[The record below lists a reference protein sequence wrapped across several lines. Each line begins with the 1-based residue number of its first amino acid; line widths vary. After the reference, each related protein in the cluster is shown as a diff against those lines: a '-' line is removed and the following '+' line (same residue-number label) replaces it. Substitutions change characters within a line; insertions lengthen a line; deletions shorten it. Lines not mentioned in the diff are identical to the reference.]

1 MKSSFEGT
9 RKGKP
14 VFRSGVAY
22 SVVRRD
28 AWSSLPRP
36 SVLAGRGLSRLAA
49 SKGGYTLRSR
59 FSTVYYGWW
68 IVAAGFLNQGLAAAL
83 LQRSYGAY
91 VTLLQA
97 EFGWSKAALSGAFS
111 MQQVENGLLGPV
123 QGWLIDRFG
132 PRLSMRLGVLFLGA
146 GFIAFSQIGSLL
158 WFYVAY
164 LSMAVGAS
172 LSGYFPFTVVIVNW
186 FERRRS
192 RALSTMQLGG
202 AMGGLLVIA
211 VAFALETFGWR
222 STAFFSGVLVIVLG
236 LPLVQVA
243 LPAPTPEELAAADGL
258 DDGRGQGST
267 GSTAGGAVT
276 GFTLRQAMRSPAFW
290 LISLGHGSALLI
302 VSAVNVHVILHL
314 TEHLGYSLALAS
326 LVVTA
331 INAAQIGGTLLGGL
345 IGDRYDKRLIAF
357 ACMAGHAVGLLLV
370 AYAVNA
376 VMVFAFAALHG
387 VAWGLRGP
395 MMAAIRADY
404 FGRRSYSTILG
415 MSSVITMFGS
425 ILGPIVAGVLADYS
439 GGYQLGFTILAILA
453 SVGSLFFLLARRP
466 PAPVET
472 EPSPAST

>member
-1 MKSSFEGT
+1 MQ
-9 RKGKP
+9 P
-14 VFRSGVAY
+14 P
-22 SVVRRD
+22 RRCRLRTWP
-28 AWSSLPRP
+28 AWT
-36 SVLAGRGLSRLAA
+36 SRRH
-49 SKGGYTLRSR
+49 GLRSR
-59 FSTVYYGWW
+59 RSNVYYGWW

-132 PRLSMRLGVLFLGA
+132 PRLSMRVGVVLLGG
-146 GFIAFSQIGSLL
+146 GFMAFSQVHSITG
-158 WFYVAY
+158 FYLSY
-164 LSMAVGAS
+164 LSMAIGAS

-202 AMGGLLVIA
+202 AIGGLLVVV

-222 STAFFSGVLVIVLG
+222 NTAFFSGVILIALG
-236 LPLVQVA
+236 LPLVQLVR
-243 LPAPTPEELAAADGL
+243 PAPTHAELMAADGAAGA
-258 DDGRGQGST
+258 DSMSTPGQT
-267 GSTAGGAVT
+267 PPTE
-276 GFTLRQAMRSPAFW
+276 GFTLREAMRSPAFW

-331 INAAQIGGTLLGGL
+331 INGAQIGGTLLGGV

-370 AYAVNA
+370 AFAVNA

-387 VAWGLRGP
+387 MAWGLRGP

-404 FGRRSYSTILG
+404 FGRRAYSSILG
-415 MSSVITMFGS
+415 MSSVVTMFGS
-425 ILGPIVAGVLADYS
+425 ILGPIVAGVLADIS
-439 GGYQLGFTILAILA
+439 GGYQLGFTILAVLA
-453 SVGSLFFLLARRP
+453 SLGSVFFLLARRP
-466 PAPVET
+466 AAPVGDT
-472 EPSPAST
+472 V

>member
-1 MKSSFEGT
+1 M
-9 RKGKP
+9 
-14 VFRSGVAY
+14 
-22 SVVRRD
+22 
-28 AWSSLPRP
+28 
-36 SVLAGRGLSRLAA
+36 
-49 SKGGYTLRSR
+49 
-59 FSTVYYGWW
+59 
-68 IVAAGFLNQGLAAAL
+68 

-111 MQQVENGLLGPV
+111 MQQVENGLMGPV

-132 PRLSMRLGVLFLGA
+132 PRLSMRVGVVLLGA
-146 GFIAFSQIGSLL
+146 GFMAFSQVESITG
-158 WFYVAY
+158 FY
-164 LSMAVGAS
+164 LSYLCMAIGAS

-202 AMGGLLVIA
+202 AIGGLLVVV

-222 STAFFSGVLVIVLG
+222 NTAFMSGVILIALG
-236 LPLVQVA
+236 LPLVQLVR
-243 LPAPTPEELAAADGL
+243 PDPTQAELMAADGAVSAAT
-258 DDGRGQGST
+258 DPSSAGQARQSD
-267 GSTAGGAVT
+267 
-276 GFTLRQAMRSPAFW
+276 GFTLREAMRSPAFW

-331 INAAQIGGTLLGGL
+331 INAAQIGGTLLGGV

-370 AYAVNA
+370 AFAVNA

-387 VAWGLRGP
+387 MAWGLRGP

-404 FGRRSYSTILG
+404 FGRRAYSSILG
-415 MSSVITMFGS
+415 MSSVVTMFGS
-425 ILGPIVAGVLADYS
+425 ILGPIVAGVLADIS
-439 GGYQLGFTILAILA
+439 GGYQLGFTILAVLA
-453 SVGSLFFLLARRP
+453 SLGSVFFLLARRP
-466 PAPVET
+466 AVPIEAPV
-472 EPSPAST
+472 